1 MLQVSVRNAS
11 TLVLVEHNGE
21 KVAAITYNAIAAAT
35 QIGGSVSALVLGPD
49 CSKVGIIS

>member
-21 KVAAITYNAIAAAT
+21 KVAAITYNAIAAAI